1 MECVKR
7 FGKAFK
13 DCDNKQQLEV
23 IDDIAYT
30 EIRYEENGKEVV
42 KGQIKPGMQQG
53 VSFFNKM
60 RDMVATGFYTSQI
73 GVKDIG
79 YMGNV
84 PTKWNG
90 VPADVLKQYNIAYT
104 EKELRECISF
114 DDANANT
121 NASPSS
127 TTSSPSSISK

>member
-1 MECVKR
+1 
-7 FGKAFK
+7 
-13 DCDNKQQLEV
+13 
-23 IDDIAYT
+23 
-30 EIRYEENGKEVV
+30 
-42 KGQIKPGMQQG
+42 
-53 VSFFNKM
+53 
-60 RDMVATGFYTSQI
+60 
-73 GVKDIG
+73 
-79 YMGNV
+79 MGNV